1 MTRDTKKKSMVTSS
15 FNYFYQVSGGYA
27 VLLDNNNLL
36 SEVVVLKGKDFSN
49 YCSLLLSQL
58 ASTQIYLVDVSK
70 ITVLLLSCL
79 KNTAAAICTQTH
91 VFFCLFS
98 FVLFC
103 FYPIIFSFLWN

>member
-1 MTRDTKKKSMVTSS
+1 MTRDTKKKSMVTRS

-49 YCSLLLSQL
+49 YHSLLPSQL

-70 ITVLLLSCL
+70 ITLLLSCL

-91 VFFCLFS
+91 FL
-98 FVLFC
+98 
-103 FYPIIFSFLWN
+103 YPIIFGFLWN

>member
-1 MTRDTKKKSMVTSS
+1 MTHDTKKKSMVTSS

-36 SEVVVLKGKDFSN
+36 SEVVVLKVKDFSN

-79 KNTAAAICTQTH
+79 KNTEAAICTQTR
-91 VFFCLFS
+91 FCLFS
-98 FVLFC
+98 LVLFC
-103 FYPIIFSFLWN
+103 FCPIIFSFLRN